1 MQAQNGINDYKL
13 TIKLSSFYKFFMN
26 NISSHYI
33 LPQNYS
39 HYESGNQPK
48 YKCYWKILWKTPN

>member
-48 YKCYWKILWKTPN
+48 YKCYWKIL